1 MATLGPLLRQMLK
14 RDWTNGPGDDN
25 YSNHWNS
32 VGGPAAGEQV
42 EAVIPAQLTAE
53 HALGPFRPSN
63 SVNVVV
69 TDRHVRVDTP
79 NVERVGPL
87 ASLAGKGLDRSGLSQ
102 PLVFPREQV
111 QIQAVPNDPHVS
123 IGLPDGRT
131 MTGRT
136 DLHIG
141 SPRDLPA
148 TGQIRNL
155 GRMLRG

>member
-1 MATLGPLLRQMLK
+1 MATWRPLAGQLLK
-14 RDWTNGPGDDN
+14 GDWTNNPRDDN
-25 YSNHWNS
+25 YHNHWNS
-32 VGGPAAGEQV
+32 VGDLAVGEQV
-42 EAVIPAQLTAE
+42 ETVVPAQLKGG
-53 HALGPFRPSN
+53 HALGPFRPTN
-63 SVNVVV
+63 NVNVVV
-69 TDRHVRVDTP
+69 TDRQVRVDTP
-79 NVERVGPL
+79 DVERVGPL

-111 QIQAVPNDPHVS
+111 QIQPVADGPRVN

-141 SPRDLPA
+141 SPRDLSPV
-148 TGQIRNL
+148 GQIRNL